1 MDRQREHDKDEEDA
15 NEVIRRY
22 IETDEASA
30 PEKEL
35 EERPVEVPWH
45 DQARQDTLEP
55 EDAVLSGGD
64 IDAAW
69 DQAAA
74 GDETV
79 GGSNPT
85 PDQDIVEEIGEA
97 VGVTYQE
104 GEPLRLTEKIEER
117 DNKRWELN
125 PASSEDLAERSR
137 LPEEQPPPANIKK
150 ARKAAA
156 SPKGKQGK
164 RSKPKAA

>member
-22 IETDEASA
+22 IETDDASA
-30 PEKEL
+30 PEREL

-69 DQAAA
+69 DQAAV

-79 GGSNPT
+79 GGSSPT

-97 VGVTYQE
+97 LGVTYQE
-104 GEPLRLTEKIEER
+104 GEPLRTTEKIEQR
-117 DNKRWELN
+117 DIERWELN

-137 LPEEQPPPANIKK
+137 LPEEPPPTNIKK
-150 ARKAAA
+150 ARKRAV
-156 SPKGKQGK
+156 SPQGKQGK
-164 RSKPKAA
+164 RSKRKAA